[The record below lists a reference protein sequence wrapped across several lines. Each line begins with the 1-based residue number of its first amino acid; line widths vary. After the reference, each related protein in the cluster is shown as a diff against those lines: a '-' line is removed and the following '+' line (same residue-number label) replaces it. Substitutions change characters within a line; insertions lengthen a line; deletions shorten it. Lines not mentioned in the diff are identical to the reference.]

1 MNRISKALSAIA
13 AFTAVLALSAVQ
25 PAAAMTI
32 TVTGMAYA
40 SPTTVNIHSSSPSE
54 NLRVQAGAF
63 TVFDG
68 SKTFDAWCADI
79 FQRTSFGEHVSDF
92 AAGSASLFSA
102 AKVSAMTRLAT
113 EALGW
118 VVDGKTSGAFQLA
131 VWEILN
137 ESTGNPYNLDAG
149 NFSANGATDG
159 SIALAQTWLTNL
171 PVASTYT
178 LNFLVSPTHQ
188 DLAVFEK
195 SAVVPEPGSI
205 ALLGLGLAGLL
216 GSRRKSGNAR
226 A

>member
-1 MNRISKALSAIA
+1 MSVNNSSWFLRCCSGAAIPRSIA
-13 AFTAVLALSAVQ
+13 RS
-25 PAAAMTI
+25 
-32 TVTGMAYA
+32 
-40 SPTTVNIHSSSPSE
+40 N
-54 NLRVQAGAF
+54 
-63 TVFDG
+63 
-68 SKTFDAWCADI
+68 
-79 FQRTSFGEHVSDF
+79 VS
-92 AAGSASLFSA
+92 
-102 AKVSAMTRLAT
+102 TRFCN
-113 EALGW
+113 
-118 VVDGKTSGAFQLA
+118 SGAFQLA

-216 GSRRKSGNAR
+216 ASRRKSGDAR